1 MYHSLIRN
9 IHVLQTLVETII
21 VNIYAHTVEI
31 GTQINAVYDLNSL
44 LYSTHEQDV
53 RQLRSTA
60 VCQTCKLHIQMNSG
74 FKQLELTI
82 VFNI

>member
-9 IHVLQTLVETII
+9 IHVLETLLETII

-44 LYSTHEQDV
+44 LYSTYE
-53 RQLRSTA
+53 
-60 VCQTCKLHIQMNSG
+60 
-74 FKQLELTI
+74 
-82 VFNI
+82 